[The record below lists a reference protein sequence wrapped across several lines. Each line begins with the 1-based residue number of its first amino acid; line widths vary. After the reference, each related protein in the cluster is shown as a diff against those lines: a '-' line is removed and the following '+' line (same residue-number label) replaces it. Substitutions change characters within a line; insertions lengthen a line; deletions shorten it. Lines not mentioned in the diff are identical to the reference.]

1 MRSNVSISG
10 PIRILFWGVGERS
23 CVRATFIALVIV
35 FPSIAFGE
43 VWPPAKQA
51 TDSVEVA
58 TRVLAG
64 AAALD
69 AISRVVGG
77 YADFCEPVSDQAAIC
92 RWAIGEDALSWPA
105 FSRELD
111 TGDPLILLCE
121 LPRDGSVRRPESCS
135 VHPKRS
141 NRDYFHTYSSRE
153 TSKQKERRDLNNAK
167 FASRLLARAKTAFA
181 ISTLV
186 GEAPKCYPFA
196 DQYYCLWKAHR
207 GTYGHGTLAR
217 IIDAKRSQRVKLT
230 CALPS
235 DGKPRSADS
244 CQVRLDHQ

>member
-1 MRSNVSISG
+1 MRANMSISS
-10 PIRILFWGVGERS
+10 PIRIPFRWVGERS
-23 CVRATFIALVIV
+23 SVRAAFCALVIV
-35 FPSIAFGE
+35 FPSIVFGE

-51 TDSVEVA
+51 KESVEVA

-64 AAALD
+64 APTLD

-77 YADFCEPVSDQAAIC
+77 HADFCEPVSDKAAIC
-92 RWAIGEDALSWPA
+92 RWAIGADAQSWPA

-121 LPRDGSVRRPESCS
+121 LPRDGSVRPLGSCS
-135 VHPKRS
+135 IHPRRS
-141 NRDYFHTYSSRE
+141 NRDYFRTYSSRE
-153 TSKQKERRDLNNAK
+153 TSKQRERRDLNNAK
-167 FASRLLARAKTAFA
+167 FAPRLLARAKTAFG

-186 GEAPKCYPFA
+186 GEAPKCYQFA
-196 DQYYCLWKAHR
+196 SQYYCLWKAHR
-207 GTYGHGTLAR
+207 GTYGHGTLTR

-235 DGKPRSADS
+235 DGRTRSADS